1 LPYRKIIRKKL
12 EIQTYFRK
20 SLDTVSVVRFIL
32 EVFEQVFG
40 TKFRKEI
47 EMMNASALNLAKG
60 IFRLLV
66 VAGVIF
72 GAVSFF
78 STPSAQASSE
88 KANVTYQYVTVAPG
102 QTLWAIAEKFAPGR
116 DTRDTIDAIVSL
128 NNLTEVTV
136 QPGQR
141 IALPKF

>member
-1 LPYRKIIRKKL
+1 M
-12 EIQTYFRK
+12 TYSNK
-20 SLDTVSVVRFIL
+20 CS
-32 EVFEQVFG
+32 EQNFE
-40 TKFRKEI
+40 KRIAK
-47 EMMNASALNLAKG
+47 MNAAALNLAKG

-66 VAGVIF
+66 IIGVVF

-88 KANVTYQYVTVAPG
+88 KADVSYTYVTVAPG
-102 QTLWAIAEKFAPGR
+102 QTLWAIAEKYAPER
-116 DTRDTIDAIVSL
+116 DTRDTIDEIVSL